1 MADSA
6 ASLRGIG
13 ARRTET
19 DEHTKRLS
27 RHKPILGH
35 FFMELAHIIR
45 WRFRGANQAMAEMIH
60 DGAWQA
66 GLDVNNNA
74 EVEWARLFFYSP
86 A

>member
-1 MADSA
+1 
-6 ASLRGIG
+6 
-13 ARRTET
+13 
-19 DEHTKRLS
+19 
-27 RHKPILGH
+27 
-35 FFMELAHIIR
+35 MELAHIIR

-74 EVEWARLFFYSP
+74 EVAWARLFFYSP